1 MEKEKKQL
9 NFFKRFYISLF
20 KIKDYDKVSKTT
32 IKDALY
38 YATNVILIMAII
50 YSLILTFQT
59 EKKIGKLKTYL
70 EENLPEISYKDGIV
84 TSEKEERTVLDD
96 DLVKANFGGQ
106 IVIDLQTDYETIINE
121 YKDGKEA
128 TIIITKDKC
137 ATINEKSDV
146 SEYEYPTVIKNYLGQ
161 EKNEFNKEYLMSLV
175 DSASHSFAFYLM
187 GYLISYTM
195 ANLIVIMIYALI
207 IAIIIF
213 AICQIRKIKVKF
225 KELYVMGLH
234 AQTITIIGYLIMTFS
249 PIIIARY
256 VQIILLIISG
266 IYLYFATN
274 NITKTN
280 VE

>member
-38 YATNVILIMAII
+38 YATNVILIMALI

-59 EKKIGKLKTYL
+59 EKKIGNLKSYL
-70 EENLPEISYKDGIV
+70 QENLPEISYKDGIV
-84 TSEKEERTVLDD
+84 TSEKEERTVLDN

-106 IVIDLQTDYETIINE
+106 IVVDLQTDYETLINE
-121 YKDGKEA
+121 YKDKKES
-128 TIIITKDKC
+128 TIIITKDKYVTVN
-137 ATINEKSDV
+137 AKSEV
-146 SEYEYPTVIKNYLGQ
+146 AEYEYPTVIKKYLGQ
-161 EKNEFNKEYLMSLV
+161 EKNEFNKEYLMSLF
-175 DSASHSFAFYLM
+175 DTASHSFTFYLM

-195 ANLIVIMIYALI
+195 ANLIVIMIYALLI
-207 IAIIIF
+207 TIIIF
-213 AICQIRKIKVKF
+213 VICQIRKIKVKF
-225 KELYVMGLH
+225 KELYSMALH
-234 AQTITIIGYLIMTFS
+234 AQTITIIGYLVMTFS
-249 PIIIARY
+249 PMIIARY

-274 NITKTN
+274 NIAKTN